1 MDQTVETLLITKK
14 WMVLPSCLMATLM
27 VLLNIE
33 TFLSNQSLLSGS
45 RLTLQGKDL
54 SCLEEFFLK
63 RNRIKKYNHETFRY
77 ICVQ

>member
-1 MDQTVETLLITKK
+1 MCSLCSVNNFLLSMDQTVETLLITKK

-45 RLTLQGKDL
+45 RLTLQGKEL
-54 SCLEEFFLK
+54 SCLEEF
-63 RNRIKKYNHETFRY
+63 IKKK
-77 ICVQ
+77 